1 MLVGP
6 IASKQHLLISIF
18 CALTKHQCCAG
29 TLLLISEIYRPIPG
43 LLEYLSV
50 CFLFIFF
57 FHQNVKA
64 FRAGIMSVL
73 EDVSDFVNV
82 FMI

>member
-1 MLVGP
+1 M
-6 IASKQHLLISIF
+6 ASKQHLLISIF

-29 TLLLISEIYRPIPG
+29 TLLLISEIYSGQLQACWNYP
-43 LLEYLSV
+43 SV

-73 EDVSDFVNV
+73 EDVNDFINV